1 MSYRFLRLK
10 YKKISK
16 EEMKLI
22 KRLFSLFSSGKK
34 KAGLALTAMV
44 AVLALAVP
52 VSAAPPDNSIDFS
65 TTDGFGVSIMDI
77 INTAWSFIAQFDT
90 FTMLILAVII
100 VPTLIGFI
108 IWLMSK
114 MPKFR
119 KTSS

>member
-1 MSYRFLRLK
+1 MSYRFGGSNIYHEGGNDLLK
-10 YKKISK
+10 
-16 EEMKLI
+16 
-22 KRLFSLFSSGKK
+22 LFLKGKK
-34 KAGLALTAMV
+34 KVGLLLTAMV
-44 AVLALAVP
+44 LAFVAPMAVG
-52 VSAAPPDNSIDFS
+52 AAPPDNSIDFS

-108 IWLMSK
+108 IWLVSK